1 MEFCP
6 SILRSE
12 MIVRKLADFILM
24 MIVLLFLFLLFLGF
38 GGLLSAHGTHPGVQS
53 QIYIIS
59 VISLVCGLAGLTG
72 YLRNRR
78 KNARK
83 YENANLDVENQK
95 ADATADRKRLNRF
108 LMIVAVLSPLV
119 VGLGFLCSV
128 IAVFMAEGLI
138 NWWTFCFAALSGFL
152 FLGAGLIGLAS
163 AVALLIMNRKQQ
175 KSPLARL
182 VLLLLILVN
191 FCLSA
196 PVLISYLRRLLTM

>member
-1 MEFCP
+1 
-6 SILRSE
+6 
-12 MIVRKLADFILM
+12 MIRKLADFILM
-24 MIVLLFLFLLFLGF
+24 LLVLLFLFLLFLGS
-38 GGLLSAHGTHPGVQS
+38 GGLLSAHATHPGVRS

-59 VISLVCGLAGLTG
+59 AISLVCGLTGLAG
-72 YLRNRR
+72 YLRSRR

-83 YENANLDVENQK
+83 SENASLDVENQK
-95 ADATADRKRLNRF
+95 ADAADRNRLNRF
-108 LMIVAVLSPLV
+108 LMMAAVLSPLV

-138 NWWTFCFAALSGFL
+138 NWWTFCFAALSWSL

-163 AVALLIMNRKQQ
+163 AVALLIMNRKEQ
-175 KSPLARL
+175 KSLLARL

-196 PVLISYLRRLLTM
+196 PVLILYLRRLPTM